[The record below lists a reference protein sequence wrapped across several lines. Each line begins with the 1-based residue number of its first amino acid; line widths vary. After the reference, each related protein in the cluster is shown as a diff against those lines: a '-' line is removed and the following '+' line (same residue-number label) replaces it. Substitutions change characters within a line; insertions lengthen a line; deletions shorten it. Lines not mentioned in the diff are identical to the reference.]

1 MKKNT
6 LFILLAISLLIN
18 GQIFSQ
24 QNLTLYNME
33 VVPQRMYAN
42 PAFFPSYSKV
52 NIGLPMLSSQ
62 YFNFSNSGFKYS
74 DLVKHRSDDSL
85 YIDYDNML
93 SKLKSNN
100 YLTTAYQPDLLSFG
114 FAIQK
119 NYFSFNMTEKMNIRF
134 RYPKGFMEFIG
145 KGNGGMLGEQVN
157 FNFGIDAIHYREYGF
172 GYSRKINDKL
182 TIGGKFKY
190 LYGME
195 NIWTEKSDISLTTNP
210 NDFAITAQANL
221 KINTSIDTSFGGNGF
236 SAGKYAFGKKN
247 RGMGIDLGG
256 VYKLN
261 KKFTFSG
268 SLIDLGFIKWKQ
280 DVTTYQSANPDAKF
294 TFKGLDMNQLI
305 NTDSSKNPTKIVTDS
320 IIKIF
325 KIDTIHTSYT
335 TKLSSQLY
343 LGANY
348 NFTEKINTG
357 VLFYGQ
363 FFDKK
368 IHPALALSFNQRLGR
383 WLNYSISY
391 SMYNRSYNNFGLGL
405 GLNLGP
411 IQLYMVSDNV
421 LGAIF
426 PQNTKNIHLHF
437 GVNLTFGRGKK
448 ANESKIE
455 KSEDNK
461 DKSTKLTSPTLKPN
475 KKDTDGDGIPNKI
488 DLCPKIPGTLE
499 FKGCPDADKDH
510 IQDKEDFCPN
520 DSGSIELKGCPDKDG
535 DKVSDLTDSCPD
547 IAGLPELKG
556 CPDKDGDG
564 MPDKNDRCPEK
575 FGPASNN
582 GCPETKLNL
591 IDSTGVTLKTAIQ
604 NTDGSFSFADSLIS
618 EEKSKFKLEGEK
630 TDGIRDVNIMILG
643 VAKKAIKDSVT
654 NIFQFAQIAK
664 LTPDKVLPEEDV
676 LIKLDTKQA
685 EILKKAF
692 NNLEFSSAKDV
703 IKPSSFES
711 LDELFDLLYMNIG
724 WKLKIS
730 GHTDNQGNVVT
741 NLKLSEKRAEAVRQY
756 LITKGIS
763 QNRFKVEWF
772 GATKPIADNKTEEG
786 RQKNRRVEMMIIE

>member
-1 MKKNT
+1 
-6 LFILLAISLLIN
+6 
-18 GQIFSQ
+18 
-24 QNLTLYNME
+24 
-33 VVPQRMYAN
+33 
-42 PAFFPSYSKV
+42 
-52 NIGLPMLSSQ
+52 
-62 YFNFSNSGFKYS
+62 
-74 DLVKHRSDDSL
+74 
-85 YIDYDNML
+85 ML

-114 FAIQK
+114 FAIKK

-182 TIGGKFKY
+182 TVGGKFKY

-221 KINTSIDTSFGGNGF
+221 KINTSIDTSFGGNSF
-236 SAGKYAFGKKN
+236 SAGNYAFGKKN
-247 RGMGIDLGG
+247 KGMGIDLGG
-256 VYKLN
+256 VYKINN
-261 KKFTFSG
+261 KVTFSG

-294 TFKGLDMNQLI
+294 TFKGLDINQLI

-320 IIKIF
+320 ITKIF
-325 KIDTIHTSYT
+325 KVDTIHESYT
-335 TKLSSQLY
+335 TRLSTQIY

-348 NFTEKINTG
+348 NLTEKINTG
-357 VLFYGQ
+357 ILFYGQ

-368 IHPALALSFNQRLGR
+368 IHPALALSFNQRVGR
-383 WLNYSISY
+383 WLNYSLSY
-391 SMYNRSYNNFGLGL
+391 SMYNRSYNNIGAGI
-405 GLNLGP
+405 GINLGP
-411 IQLYMVSDNV
+411 VQFYMVSDNV

-426 PQNTKNIHLHF
+426 PQNAKNIHLHF
-437 GVNLTFGRGKK
+437 GINLTFGRAKK
-448 ANESKIE
+448 ADESEIE

-461 DKSTKLTSPTLKPN
+461 DKSNKNEKNKSTKLTTPTLKPS
-475 KKDTDGDGIPNKI
+475 KKDTDGDGIPNKT
-488 DLCPKIPGTLE
+488 DLCPEILGTLE

-547 IAGLPELKG
+547 IAGLPEFKG

-564 MPDKNDRCPEK
+564 TPDRNDNCPEK
-575 FGPASNN
+575 FGSASNN

-591 IDSTGVTLKTAIQ
+591 IDSTGVTLKTAILSA
-604 NTDGSFSFADSLIS
+604 DSSFSFADGLIS

-630 TDGIRDVNIMILG
+630 IDGIKEVNIIILG

-654 NIFQFAQIAK
+654 NIFQFAQFAK
-664 LTPDKVLPEEDV
+664 FTPNKTLPKEEI
-676 LIKLDTKQA
+676 LIKLDAKQA

-692 NNLEFSSAKDV
+692 NNLEFSSAKDI
-703 IKPSSFES
+703 IKPTSFES
-711 LDELFDLLYMNIG
+711 LDELFDLLYMNVG

-730 GHTDNQGNVVT
+730 GHTDNQGNAVT

-763 QNRFKVEWF
+763 PNRFKVEWF
-772 GATKPIADNKTEEG
+772 GATKPIADNETKEG
-786 RQKNRRVEMMIIE
+786 RQRNRRVEMMMIE